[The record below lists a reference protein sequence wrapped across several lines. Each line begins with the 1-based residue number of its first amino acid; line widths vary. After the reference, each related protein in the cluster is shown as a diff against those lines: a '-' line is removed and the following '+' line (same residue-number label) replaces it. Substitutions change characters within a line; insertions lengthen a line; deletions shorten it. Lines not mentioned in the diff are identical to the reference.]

1 MNARQLFVLGASMLA
16 AALAGDAVAQQA
28 RAARCAVDCEERK
41 RLQARPASRLRGCLV
56 PCYIRTMDAVDEAS
70 LPTELRLNWKAG
82 FSGGSRLAYS
92 RDQTREFRL

>member
-41 RLQARPASRLRGCLV
+41 SLQARPA
-56 PCYIRTMDAVDEAS
+56 
-70 LPTELRLNWKAG
+70 
-82 FSGGSRLAYS
+82 GG
-92 RDQTREFRL
+92 